1 MAIVI
6 SVSLVVCTVLMVALI
21 FLTRRLGG
29 AGGSVPVTLEW
40 IEELSIQRY
49 RPMMRL
55 LDARDLEFL
64 RSQPGYTPGLGRNLR
79 AQRCRIFRAYLR
91 CLSSDFARVCAAL
104 KVLMVQ
110 SRRDRPDLAD
120 ALIRSRV
127 QFACGLLSLH
137 CQVVLYRLGV
147 GTVDV
152 RGLVRIFDGM
162 RIELRNL
169 VPVPVAMIA

>member
-6 SVSLVVCTVLMVALI
+6 CVSLVTCTALVLALVLLI
-21 FLTRRLGG
+21 RRLGG
-29 AGGSVPVTLEW
+29 SGGSVPVTLEW

-49 RPMMRL
+49 RPMLRL

-64 RSQPGYTPGLGRNLR
+64 RTQPGYSPRLARSVR

-91 CLSSDFARVCAAL
+91 CLSADFARVCAAL

-110 SRRDRPDLAD
+110 SRRDRPDLAA
-120 ALIRSRV
+120 ALIRRRI
-127 QFACGLLSLH
+127 QFACGLVSLH
-137 CQVVLYRLGV
+137 VQVILFRCGI

-152 RGLVRIFDGM
+152 RGLVRIFDNM
-162 RIELRNL
+162 RLELHNL
-169 VPVPVAMIA
+169 LPVAVAANA